1 MTAPLDDTIE
11 SFDSTDRSAMEAE
24 FAILMAAAD
33 QDDDVSNLTQVTLQL
48 REAAKDRKRRAKSI
62 EAAQAALPLE
72 VKEANLRSEFPHVRD
87 NHNNTERVSDDADS
101 VKALLDGAGGVSID
115 YNDCIETLSEPE
127 TQRLRRSM
135 ENKMKQN
142 VIETME
148 QLSDQM
154 SSYHTMLDENEL
166 LRKEMTSVKKEKDEL
181 EKSFIDMKLQVARLQ
196 GQEDYYKLHMAKLEM
211 DLKTARYENQ
221 NLREQIGIHEEQNN
235 TAGRNRPRLSKSLS
249 SVSKPIDNKAPTFEQ
264 KKNPLLNRSWFGETL
279 LSGSLIDKSSRREGG
294 QKGGLTASFLGR
306 FGGDNIGSSS
316 SPKIPEE
323 DSTSPPFG
331 ASWTAGQRGNSSFT
345 KQKIQDQPAKNSDE
359 FLPWDRMRRMHRSQE
374 YESKLAKSTSSE
386 EREIACHNIDRGVFG
401 GTMLED
407 SGNDVSSSSDEED
420 DSSSVAI
427 EFEPA
432 KPHLQKELSLKK
444 VVPAHLQEKAMKM
457 RGDEHGQQLQRAAS
471 LRGRNKGKDSSA
483 GDAYLAFC

>member
-1 MTAPLDDTIE
+1 MTAPLYDTIE
-11 SFDSTDRSAMEAE
+11 SIDSTDRSAMEAE
-24 FAILMAAAD
+24 FSILMSAVD

-48 REAAKDRKRRAKSI
+48 REAAKDRRRRDKSI
-62 EAAQAALPLE
+62 KAAHEAVPLE
-72 VKEANLRSEFPHVRD
+72 VKDAHLRSEFPHVQD
-87 NHNNTERVSDDADS
+87 NNDNKTERVGDDADS
-101 VKALLDGAGGVSID
+101 IKAERGVSID

-142 VIETME
+142 VMETMG

-166 LRKEMTSVKKEKDEL
+166 LRKEMAQMKKEKDEL

-196 GQEDYYKLHMAKLEM
+196 GQEDYHKLHMAKLEM
-211 DLKTARYENQ
+211 DLKKARDENQ
-221 NLREQIGIHEEQNN
+221 NLREQLGIDEKQNN
-235 TAGRNRPRLSKSLS
+235 STGRNRPRLSKSLS
-249 SVSKPIDNKAPTFEQ
+249 SVTKPIDKKAPTSEQ

-279 LSGSLIDKSSRREGG
+279 SGLQAERFEGMSLIDKSFRG
-294 QKGGLTASFLGR
+294 QKGLTASFLGR
-306 FGGDNIGSSS
+306 FGSS

-345 KQKIQDQPAKNSDE
+345 KQKIQDQPTKESDE

-386 EREIACHNIDRGVFG
+386 EREVARYNPSIICSSGVFD
-401 GTMLED
+401 GTMRGD
-407 SGNDVSSSSDEED
+407 SGNDVLSSSGEED
-420 DSSSVAI
+420 DSSSIAI

-432 KPHLQKELSLKK
+432 RPQLQKELSLKK
-444 VVPAHLQEKAMKM
+444 VVPQHLQEKAMKM
-457 RGDEHGQQLQRAAS
+457 RGDENGQQLQRAAS
-471 LRGRNKGKDSSA
+471 LRGRNKGKESSA
-483 GDAYLAFC
+483 GDVYLAFC

>member
-24 FAILMAAAD
+24 FAILMSAAD
-33 QDDDVSNLTQVTLQL
+33 QDDDVSNLTQITLQL
-48 REAAKDRKRRAKSI
+48 REAAKDRKRRAKSV

-72 VKEANLRSEFPHVRD
+72 VKETNLRSEFPHVRD

-135 ENKMKQN
+135 ENKMKQT

-181 EKSFIDMKLQVARLQ
+181 EKSLIDMKLQVARLQ

-211 DLKTARYENQ
+211 DLKTARDDNQ
-221 NLREQIGIHEEQNN
+221 NLREQLGIDEEQNN
-235 TAGRNRPRLSKSLS
+235 TTGRDRPRLSKSLS
-249 SVSKPIDNKAPTFEQ
+249 SVSKPIDKKAPTFEQ

-279 LSGSLIDKSSRREGG
+279 LSGSLIDKSFRKEGG

-306 FGGDNIGSSS
+306 FGGDIVSSS

-323 DSTSPPFG
+323 DSPSPPFG
-331 ASWTAGQRGNSSFT
+331 ASWTAGERGNSSFA
-345 KQKIQDQPAKNSDE
+345 KQKIQVQPAKKSDE

-386 EREIACHNIDRGVFG
+386 EREIVRHNIDSGVFHDS
-401 GTMLED
+401 MLED
-407 SGNDVSSSSDEED
+407 SGNDVSSSSEEED

-432 KPHLQKELSLKK
+432 KPQLQKELSLKE